1 MLFFQTQTV
10 SQVLQKM
17 REQIEPLNE
26 KITIFIEESL
36 GMIVADP
43 LISAEYSPNFVRSTV
58 DGYAVISS
66 DTFGASDTMPAYIKI
81 KGSVQMGEETKMLLS
96 MGETVYVPTGG
107 MVPAGADAVCMIEY
121 TENLNGLLN
130 IYKQVAPMENCIQIG
145 EDIVKGEIILQKGHR
160 IRSQDIALLA
170 SLGMKQVT
178 EKKPP
183 IVGYL
188 STGDEIVSYETSH
201 LPIGKIRDSNVA
213 SIRAACKQMNA
224 SFVYGGIVKD
234 SEQDLL
240 PACQSLLD
248 EVDLLVISGGS
259 SVGER
264 DYSYAVFNQL
274 GKPGVYVHGI
284 SIKPGKPTLIGQI
297 GKKPI
302 LGLPGHPVSA
312 SVIFEIFGKEMLR
325 CLLGTYEN
333 PLFTRRKAKILRNI
347 PSQSGRTDYF
357 RVQLVNENAEW
368 IAYPVYGKSGV
379 LNTLVKSD
387 GLAVIPEEAEGV
399 KAGEW
404 VEVILLS

>member
-170 SLGMKQVT
+170 SLGMKQVMV
-178 EKKPP
+178 KKPP

-274 GKPGVYVHGI
+274 GKPGVYVH
-284 SIKPGKPTLIGQI
+284 
-297 GKKPI
+297 
-302 LGLPGHPVSA
+302 
-312 SVIFEIFGKEMLR
+312 F
-325 CLLGTYEN
+325 N
-333 PLFTRRKAKILRNI
+333 
-347 PSQSGRTDYF
+347 
-357 RVQLVNENAEW
+357 
-368 IAYPVYGKSGV
+368 
-379 LNTLVKSD
+379 
-387 GLAVIPEEAEGV
+387 
-399 KAGEW
+399 
-404 VEVILLS
+404 